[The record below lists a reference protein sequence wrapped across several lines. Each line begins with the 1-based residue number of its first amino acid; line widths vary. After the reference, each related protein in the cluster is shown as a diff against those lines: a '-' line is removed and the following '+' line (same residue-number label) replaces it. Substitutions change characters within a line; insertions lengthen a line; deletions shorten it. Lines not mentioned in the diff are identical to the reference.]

1 MREEIKQRIEQIK
14 NGAVPDGYISTKA
27 GVLPK
32 WDCAHIN
39 QIAEPITD
47 KVGDGT
53 YETLSI
59 SAGIGFVNQAKK
71 FGKELSGKQYEKYT
85 VLKRGD
91 FSYNKGNSKTYPQGC
106 IYRLKDRE
114 TAAVPNVFES
124 FVVKKGNPDYYEQL
138 FISGF
143 LNKQLSTKIN
153 HGVRDDGLLNLTGK
167 DFYSCYL
174 PVPPLEEQQK
184 IAKIIMQCDKVI
196 ELKQKRIEEEKK
208 LKRGLVNKIF
218 NDSFFTKSVTA
229 YKTFGEIFDI
239 VTDYVSNGSFADL
252 RNNVTYLESGF
263 AVLIR
268 TADYNNNFKDDE
280 FIYVDEHAYK
290 FLANSVV
297 YPGDIVISNVGSVGT
312 VFKVPDLKKPMSLAP
327 NTILVRTHNQNME
340 YMYQYL
346 ISPKGQDHIMSITS
360 KTAMPKFNKTDFKN
374 IKIRLHSLDE
384 QLHIACA
391 LKAYDDKINLL
402 EKELG
407 QWKKKKKSL
416 MQLLLTGIVRVKV

>member
-32 WDCAHIN
+32 WDCARIN
-39 QIAEPITD
+39 QIAEPITE
-47 KVGDGT
+47 KAGDGT

-85 VLKRGD
+85 VLKQGY

-106 IYRLKDRE
+106 TYRLKDRE

-124 FVVKKGNPDYYEQL
+124 FVVRKGNPDYYEQL

-184 IAKIIMQCDKVI
+184 IAEILMQCDKVI

-208 LKRGLVNKIF
+208 LKKALMQKLLNP
-218 NDSFFTKSVTA
+218 DSGIRLPGFKCEWKKTCIGDITELYSGGTPKSSEIENYA
-229 YKTFGEIFDI
+229 DESGIPFIRSGEISSTYTELFLSEI
-239 VTDYVSNGSFADL
+239 GYKNSSAKMVKKGDL
-252 RNNVTYLESGF
+252 LYALYG
-263 AVLIR
+263 
-268 TADYNNNFKDDE
+268 
-280 FIYVDEHAYK
+280 
-290 FLANSVV
+290 ANS
-297 YPGDIVISNVGSVGT
+297 GDCFISKMDGAINQ
-312 VFKVPDLKKPMSLAP
+312 A
-327 NTILVRTHNQNME
+327 ILCIKSKSEDIRYIYYVLSNSRE
-340 YMYQYL
+340 
-346 ISPKGQDHIMSITS
+346 KITS
-360 KTAMPKFNKTDFKN
+360 IYLQGGQGNLSATI
-374 IKIRLHSLDE
+374 IKKLKIDLPSPEE
-384 QLHIACA
+384 QRAIVSA
-391 LKAYDDKINLL
+391 LNSKDTIIENL
-402 EKELG
+402 EKELE
-407 QWKKKKKSL
+407 QWQHKKKSL
-416 MQLLLTGIVRVKV
+416 MQLLLTGIVRVK

>member
-1 MREEIKQRIEQIK
+1 MNSEIKQRIEQIK
-14 NGAVPDGYISTKA
+14 NGEVPAGYISTKV

-47 KVGDGT
+47 KVGDGI

-124 FVVKKGNPDYYEQL
+124 FSIEKGNPDYYEQL
-138 FISGF
+138 FKSGF

-174 PVPPLEEQQK
+174 PVPPLSEQQK
-184 IAKIIMQCDKVI
+184 IAEILMQCDKVI

-208 LKRGLVNKIF
+208 LKKALMQKLLNP
-218 NDSFFTKSVTA
+218 DSGIRLAEFKGEWKKTCIGDITELYSGGTPKSSDA
-229 YKTFGEIFDI
+229 ENYADESGIPFIRSGEISSMCTELFLSEMGYRNSSAKMIKKGDLLYALYGANSGDCFISKMDGAINQAILCIKSKVEDI
-239 VTDYVSNGSFADL
+239 RYIYYVLSDS
-252 RNNVTYLESGF
+252 REKITSVYLQGGQGNLSAAIIKKLKIALPSIEEQREIV
-263 AVLIR
+263 AVL
-268 TADYNNNFKDDE
+268 NSKD
-280 FIYVDEHAYK
+280 
-290 FLANSVV
+290 
-297 YPGDIVISNVGSVGT
+297 
-312 VFKVPDLKKPMSLAP
+312 
-327 NTILVRTHNQNME
+327 TIIE
-340 YMYQYL
+340 
-346 ISPKGQDHIMSITS
+346 K
-360 KTAMPKFNKTDFKN
+360 
-374 IKIRLHSLDE
+374 
-384 QLHIACA
+384 
-391 LKAYDDKINLL
+391 L
-402 EKELG
+402 EKELK
-407 QWKKKKKSL
+407 QWKQKKKSL
-416 MQLLLTGIVRVKV
+416 MQLLLTGIVRVQA